1 PPVTALNYDVHDGHC
16 WPFAGSQGQLGIA
29 LSSPIYIEAI
39 TIDHVASAIAV
50 GRRTSAPQDMEVW
63 ALVEGRD
70 NVAKLEAWR
79 AELALGGH
87 EPAMR
92 SGFSLAA
99 QEGQPPFLGVAE
111 YIHIASFQYD
121 IHSRNGVQTFLV
133 DAEIKNLGI
142 DFGVVVLVVK
152 NNWGMG
158 EYTCLY
164 RIRVHGQRMDAPAT
178 P

>member
-1 PPVTALNYDVHDGHC
+1 QPDFALRSTGASVIPFLTSATYILYPSPLPRNFLGHYTGTGILTGRPPVTALNYDVHDGHC

-70 NVAKLEAWR
+70 N
-79 AELALGGH
+79 
-87 EPAMR
+87 
-92 SGFSLAA
+92 
-99 QEGQPPFLGVAE
+99 
-111 YIHIASFQYD
+111 YIRIASFQYD

-142 DFGVVVLVVK
+142 DFGVIVLVVK

-164 RIRVHGQRMDAPAT
+164 RIRVHGQR
-178 P
+178 